1 MNNVRP
7 QSGAVRIRRHRR
19 GLIEMEYVI
28 EDVWGR
34 SARFVSRPGRGD
46 QQNKYLRQ
54 RSSELPIIRIIC
66 RLV

>member
-7 QSGAVRIRRHRR
+7 QSGAVRIRTRR
-19 GLIEMEYVI
+19 GDLIEIECVI
-28 EDVWGR
+28 DNVGSR
-34 SARFVSRPGRGD
+34 SARFVTRPDRGD

-54 RSSELPIIRIIC
+54 RSSERPIIRMIC